1 MEYVIA
7 VFSVRTETLMFNQ
20 YLHRLKINS
29 TVMNTPKQAHTS
41 CGICVKFP
49 LMMFGTVK
57 RVSLNGYRSF
67 VGFYKVTNTR
77 VGTIVSPIKYW

>member
-20 YLHRLKINS
+20 YLHRLGINS

-49 LMMFGTVK
+49 FIMFGTVK
-57 RVSLNGYRSF
+57 RASLNGYRSF
-67 VGFYKVTNTR
+67 VGFYKIANTR
-77 VGTIVSPIKYW
+77 MGLIVSPIK

>member
-20 YLHRLKINS
+20 DLHKLGVNS
-29 TVMNTPKQAHTS
+29 TVINTPKEAHTS

-49 LMMFGTVK
+49 FHFFPTVK
-57 RVSLNGYRSF
+57 KASLNGYRSF
-67 VGFYKVTNTR
+67 IGFFV
-77 VGTIVSPIKYW
+77 VSKLGSRLSVLPIK

>member
-20 YLHRLKINS
+20 YLHRLGINS

-49 LMMFGTVK
+49 AIMFNTVK
-57 RVSLNGYRSF
+57 RASLNGYRSF
-67 VGFYKVTNTR
+67 VGFYKVVNTR
-77 VGTIVSPIKYW
+77 MGLIVSPIK

>member
-20 YLHRLKINS
+20 YLHRLGINS

-49 LMMFGTVK
+49 ITMFNVVK
-57 RVSLNGYRSF
+57 RASLNGYRSF
-67 VGFYKVTNTR
+67 VGFYKISNSR
-77 VGTIVSPIKYW
+77 MGLIVSPIK

>member
-20 YLHRLKINS
+20 YLHRLGVNS
-29 TVMNTPKQAHTS
+29 TVMNTPKEAHTS

-49 LMMFGTVK
+49 MVMFGLVK
-57 RVSLNGYRSF
+57 KASLVGYRSF
-67 VGFYKVTNTR
+67 VGFFKVKKTLM
-77 VGTIVSPIKYW
+77 GMIV